1 MKMNIVEMETLGVAD
16 YYLDLSK
23 FIHNFVNKNYPLTED
38 DMRAIINDVETLN
51 IRERNEILNVMLD
64 SLNNILLRKA
74 KENLDFIKA
83 TYQCKDVKP
92 ITMEM
97 QREEI
102 FKYSQEILENLW
114 IYRQSKN
121 GVDGMIKR

>member
-1 MKMNIVEMETLGVAD
+1 MKMNIIEMETLGVAD

-51 IRERNEILNVMLD
+51 IKERNEILNVMLD

-74 KENLDFIKA
+74 KENLDFIRA
-83 TYQCKDVKP
+83 TYQGKYIKP
-92 ITMEM
+92 VNMEI
-97 QREEI
+97 QKEEI

-114 IYRQSKN
+114 MYKQSKID
-121 GVDGMIKR
+121 VDGRSK